1 MPAWNLSRMRCPA
14 RKTSPFYAGAVA
26 ATLQVRNYPIVWTR
40 EDDRHAGHEDIELDP
55 GADES
60 LSLGRSIYQ
69 LIGSFKGTQR
79 VGRKRG

>member
-1 MPAWNLSRMRCPA
+1 MLQGLPSGNRSSDGWTA
-14 RKTSPFYAGAVA
+14 RRSTAAG
-26 ATLQVRNYPIVWTR
+26 
-40 EDDRHAGHEDIELDP
+40 DAGHEDIELDP

-60 LSLGRSIYQ
+60 LFLGRSVYQ